1 MGLFDTIKNAL
12 GMGPDEDYD
21 YDEPENEQNQVQPQ
35 NQGGFP
41 QNDNYQP
48 RNDMG
53 DNNGNKRMNISVTAQ
68 LQVILVKPEKFSDT
82 KEIANHLCNKKT
94 VVLNPTLPE
103 ELSTS
108 WAALHMQTAEA
119 SSPLQTT
126 PLSSPPI
133 TLGFREM
140 SFRQNSKA
148 TEYYSDLTEDIPT
161 LYG

>member
-82 KEIANHLCNKKT
+82 KEIANHL
-94 VVLNPTLPE
+94 
-103 ELSTS
+103 
-108 WAALHMQTAEA
+108 
-119 SSPLQTT
+119 
-126 PLSSPPI
+126 
-133 TLGFREM
+133 
-140 SFRQNSKA
+140 
-148 TEYYSDLTEDIPT
+148 
-161 LYG
+161 

>member
-94 VVLNPTLPE
+94 VVLNLEATTPDVTRRIIDFLGGV
-103 ELSTS
+103 
-108 WAALHMQTAEA
+108 AYATAEA

-140 SFRQNSKA
+140 SFRQTRKQRS
-148 TEYYSDLTEDIPT
+148 IT
-161 LYG
+161 LI